1 MRNTLFP
8 SLTLAEFY
16 RFALLLTGRIQNA
29 EQVMAETLAE
39 VEAQVGELRNQTNR
53 QAWLALRIRE
63 RSLRNNA
70 ENPRPEVPR
79 LLRGTPAGDGH
90 FEVLDIE
97 AYILAQHF
105 HCLPEPERSAL
116 ALFYLDL
123 FSVQE
128 IARLLELGLE
138 DLSQTLA
145 RARTLLQDSLQRG
158 QEATPSAP

>member
-1 MRNTLFP
+1 
-8 SLTLAEFY
+8 EFY

-39 VEAQVGELRNQTNR
+39 VEAQLGELRNQTNR

-70 ENPRPEVPR
+70 EQPRPEAPR
-79 LLRGTPAGDGH
+79 LLRETPAAGGK

-105 HCLPEPERSAL
+105 YCLPEPERSAL

-123 FSVQE
+123 FSIEE
-128 IARLLELGLE
+128 IARLLEVGVDE
-138 DLSQTLA
+138 LSQTLA
-145 RARTLLQDSLQRG
+145 RARILLQDSLQRG
-158 QEATPSAP
+158 QEASSSNL